1 MDIVCSVALP
11 ILSAF
16 QSAIDLAFSVL
27 GNFVGIEAP
36 DIYGTVASVLGC

>member
-27 GNFVGIEAP
+27 GNFVNKPRHLRIF
-36 DIYGTVASVLGC
+36 ASTLGC

>member
-1 MDIVCSVALP
+1 MEAICSVALP

-36 DIYGTVASVLGC
+36 DIYSAVASALGC